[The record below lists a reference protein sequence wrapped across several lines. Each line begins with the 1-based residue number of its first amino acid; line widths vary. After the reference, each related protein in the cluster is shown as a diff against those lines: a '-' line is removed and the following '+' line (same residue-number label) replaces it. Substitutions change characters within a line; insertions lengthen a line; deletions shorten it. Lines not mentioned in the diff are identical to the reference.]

1 MFHALPYTPRINFFL
16 KRTRFG
22 GGSEKRGRHSPPNRL
37 CSTPSF
43 IHHGIII
50 FWKGY
55 DLTTWEKHKFWKWHD
70 LGEGQKSEDVTLPP
84 NILCSTSSFIHQ
96 GIIIFWKGHDLTTW
110 EKHKFWKWHDLGED
124 QKSEG
129 VTLPPNRLC
138 STPSSIHEGK
148 HVFWKVTRY
157 FRKSHWD
164 LVSLL
169 TIDHP
174 YTIFVK
180 ITNPQDH
187 VLFRNYAFL
196 DV

>member
-70 LGEGQKSEDVTLPP
+70 LGEDQKSEDVTLPP
-84 NILCSTSSFIHQ
+84 NRLCSTS
-96 GIIIFWKGHDLTTW
+96 
-110 EKHKFWKWHDLGED
+110 
-124 QKSEG
+124 
-129 VTLPPNRLC
+129 
-138 STPSSIHEGK
+138 SSIHEGK
-148 HVFWKVTRY
+148 HVFWKLHDIFENYTGIW
-157 FRKSHWD
+157 FRCW
-164 LVSLL
+164 LL
-169 TIDHP
+169 TE
-174 YTIFVK
+174 
-180 ITNPQDH
+180 PQDH
-187 VLFRNYAFL
+187 LFRNYAFL
-196 DV
+196 DVYIKANRLFCWIAPRISCTFPNWCFPDVLSLNRVLFRKKLFLDV